1 MTLLIT
7 SLLGGIHQR
16 RVVNMY
22 EVMRCSVRSIAI
34 LLDTRESHCF
44 ISSHGDDVRLRI
56 RDQSHH
62 RDRHRRGVRP
72 TNCLYIVTF
81 WLVTTCLVTP

>member
-1 MTLLIT
+1 MTQLIT
-7 SLLGGIHQR
+7 PLLGGIHQR

-56 RDQSHH
+56 
-62 RDRHRRGVRP
+62 
-72 TNCLYIVTF
+72 
-81 WLVTTCLVTP
+81 